1 MKTDTPDHEE
11 LKLLDERRAE
21 AREKARAELLEIAHN
36 LLVEANKDFI
46 RATKEPRHIVTAQE
60 RVGSAICLLKTL
72 LSPVWAKEVMAEEEQ
87 IQEEGERNRLPKVI
101 RDLYPEMT
109 AEYID
114 KLILDL

>member
-46 RATKEPRHIVTAQE
+46 RATKEPRHIVRAQE

-72 LSPVWAKEVMAEEEQ
+72 LSPVWAMMAEEEQ
-87 IQEEGERNRLPKVI
+87 IQEEGERNELPKVI